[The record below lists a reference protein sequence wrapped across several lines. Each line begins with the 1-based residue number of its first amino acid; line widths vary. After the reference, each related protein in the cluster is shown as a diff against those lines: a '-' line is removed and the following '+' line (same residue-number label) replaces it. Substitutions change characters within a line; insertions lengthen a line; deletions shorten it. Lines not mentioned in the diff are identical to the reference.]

1 MWCPKCKSEYRD
13 GITVCA
19 QCNVPLVDELTP
31 DMDIS
36 VLEGRIDALKRTDGM
51 SNLRELSDGNHSYVE
66 KKTKYEDM
74 KSTASAFLLVG
85 TAGLILLAL
94 VYAGVIPLQFAPY
107 MKVMLGIVMGG
118 LFLLFVGV
126 GVKSAL
132 KLKGLGEAVAAE
144 QRDQDAATQ
153 WFFKNFT
160 ADTLDEAAGVSVSD
174 DMQQLYFLRYA
185 AMRQALAG
193 QFPDYD
199 AAFLD
204 YLIEQFYEKLYP

>member
-1 MWCPKCKSEYRD
+1 MWCPKCKCEYRD

-19 QCNVPLVDELTP
+19 QCNVPLVDELAP
-31 DMDIS
+31 DVDIS
-36 VLEGRIDALKRTDGM
+36 VLNERLDALKRTDDL
-51 SNLRELSDGNHSYVE
+51 SNLRKLSDGNHSYVE

-107 MKVMLGIVMGG
+107 MKIMLGIVMGV

-132 KLKGLGEAVAAE
+132 KLKGLKEDVAAE
-144 QRDQDAATQ
+144 QRDRDAAAQ
-153 WFFKNFT
+153 WFFQNFSSG
-160 ADTLDEAAGVSVSD
+160 TLDEAAGASASD

-185 AMRQALAG
+185 AMEQALAG

-204 YLIEQFYEKLYP
+204 YLIDQFYEKLYP